1 MKKIK
6 SILAFALALS
16 ICASMAACGS
26 NSNDESSKTKTSSA
40 VTTEATTE
48 ESTEKTSEGSAE
60 ATSTVATAS
69 DSPDESTTADA
80 SDSTAEPVPTSDKD
94 MTFADVDTCFSD
106 LNGKTLDEIK
116 SYVES
121 TFPVTDCQEKIGAYS
136 MPKGNDKS
144 GLQIDMYTWNF
155 SSPVTIEG
163 VTFDY
168 IAISM
173 GDNAIYRAS
182 FNKYD
187 SDTQTASDLK
197 TKAESYG
204 QKTSN
209 EYVDSYNMNCGEVS
223 IALVPAT
230 ETLGIDHNYQ

>member
-16 ICASMAACGS
+16 MCTSMAACGS
-26 NSNDESSKTKTSSA
+26 NSNDESSKTETSSA
-40 VTTEATTE
+40 ATTEATTE
-48 ESTEKTSEGSAE
+48 ESTEEASEDSAE
-60 ATSTVATAS
+60 TTSTVATAS

-80 SDSTAEPVPTSDKD
+80 SDSTAEPVSASD

-121 TFPVTDCQEKIGAYS
+121 TFPVTDCQENIGAYS
-136 MPKGNDKS
+136 MPSGNDKN
-144 GLQIDMYTWNF
+144 GLQIDMYTWDF

-163 VTFDY
+163 VTFDC
-168 IAISM
+168 IETSI
-173 GDNAIYRAS
+173 GNNAIYHAS
-182 FNKYD
+182 FSKHN
-187 SDTQTASDLK
+187 SDTETASDLK

-209 EYVDSYNMNCGEVS
+209 EYADSYNMNCGEVS
-223 IALVPAT
+223 ITLVPAT
-230 ETLGIDHNYQ
+230 EALIIGHNYQ

>member
-16 ICASMAACGS
+16 MCTSMAACGS
-26 NSNDESSKTKTSSA
+26 NNNDESSKTETSSA
-40 VTTEATTE
+40 ATTEATTE
-48 ESTEKTSEGSAE
+48 ESTEETSEDSAE
-60 ATSTVATAS
+60 TTSTVATTS

-80 SDSTAEPVPTSDKD
+80 SDSTAEPVSASD

-121 TFPVTDCQEKIGAYS
+121 TFPVTDCQENIGAYS
-136 MPKGNDKS
+136 MPSGNDKN
-144 GLQIDMYTWNF
+144 GLQIDMYTWDF

-163 VTFDY
+163 VTFDC
-168 IAISM
+168 IETSI
-173 GDNAIYRAS
+173 GNNAIYHAS
-182 FNKYD
+182 FSKHN
-187 SDTQTASDLK
+187 SDTETASDLK

-209 EYVDSYNMNCGEVS
+209 EYADSYNMNCGEVS
-223 IALVPAT
+223 ITLVPAT
-230 ETLGIDHNYQ
+230 EALIIGHNYQ

>member
-1 MKKIK
+1 MKKIR
-6 SILAFALALS
+6 SILVFALALS

-26 NSNDESSKTKTSSA
+26 NSNVESSKTETSSA
-40 VTTEATTE
+40 ATTEATTE
-48 ESTEKTSEGSAE
+48 ESTEETSEGSAE

-80 SDSTAEPVPTSDKD
+80 SDSTAEPVSASD
-94 MTFADVDTCFSD
+94 MTFADVDACFSD

-136 MPKGNDKS
+136 IPKGNDKS

-163 VTFDY
+163 VAFDY

-173 GDNAIYRAS
+173 GDGAIYRAS

-209 EYVDSYNMNCGEVS
+209 EYADSYNMNCGEVS
-223 IALVPAT
+223 INLVSET
-230 ETLGIDHNYQ
+230 ETLGIDHSYQ

>member
-1 MKKIK
+1 MKKIR
-6 SILAFALALS
+6 SILVFALALS
-16 ICASMAACGS
+16 MCASMAACGS
-26 NSNDESSKTKTSSA
+26 NSNDESSKTETSSA
-40 VTTEATTE
+40 ATTEATTE
-48 ESTEKTSEGSAE
+48 ESTESTSEESAE
-60 ATSTVATAS
+60 TTTTIAAESADNNDADNAS
-69 DSPDESTTADA
+69 ESSAQTDA
-80 SDSTAEPVPTSDKD
+80 AMGSD
-94 MTFADVDTCFSD
+94 MTITDVDSFFAS

-116 SYVES
+116 SYIES

-173 GDNAIYRAS
+173 GDGAIYRAS

-209 EYVDSYNMNCGEVS
+209 EYADSYNMNCGEVS
-223 IALVPAT
+223 INLVSET
-230 ETLGIDHNYQ
+230 ETLGIDHSYQ

>member
-1 MKKIK
+1 M
-6 SILAFALALS
+6 
-16 ICASMAACGS
+16 
-26 NSNDESSKTKTSSA
+26 
-40 VTTEATTE
+40 
-48 ESTEKTSEGSAE
+48 
-60 ATSTVATAS
+60 
-69 DSPDESTTADA
+69 
-80 SDSTAEPVPTSDKD
+80 
-94 MTFADVDTCFSD
+94 
-106 LNGKTLDEIK
+106 DEIK

-163 VTFDY
+163 VAFDY

-173 GDNAIYRAS
+173 GDGAIYRAS

-209 EYVDSYNMNCGEVS
+209 EYADSYNMNCGEVS
-223 IALVPAT
+223 INLVSET
-230 ETLGIDHNYQ
+230 ETLGIDHSYQ

>member
-1 MKKIK
+1 MKKIR

-16 ICASMAACGS
+16 MCASMAACGS
-26 NSNDESSKTKTSSA
+26 NSNDESSKTETSSA
-40 VTTEATTE
+40 ATTEATTE
-48 ESTEKTSEGSAE
+48 ESTEETSEGSAE

-80 SDSTAEPVPTSDKD
+80 SDSTAEPVSASD

-116 SYVES
+116 SYIES

-173 GDNAIYRAS
+173 GDGAIYRAS
-182 FNKYD
+182 FNTD
-187 SDTQTASDLK
+187 
-197 TKAESYG
+197 
-204 QKTSN
+204 
-209 EYVDSYNMNCGEVS
+209 CF
-223 IALVPAT
+223 
-230 ETLGIDHNYQ
+230 

>member
-1 MKKIK
+1 MKKIR
-6 SILAFALALS
+6 SILVFALALG

-26 NSNDESSKTKTSSA
+26 NSNDESSKTETSSA
-40 VTTEATTE
+40 ATTEATTE
-48 ESTEKTSEGSAE
+48 ESTEGTSEDSAE
-60 ATSTVATAS
+60 TTSTVATTS

-80 SDSTAEPVPTSDKD
+80 SDSTAEPVSASD
-94 MTFADVDTCFSD
+94 MTFANVDTCFSD

-116 SYVES
+116 SYIES
-121 TFPVTDCQEKIGAYS
+121 TFPVTNYKENIGAYS

-144 GLQIDMYTWNF
+144 GLQIDMYTWDF

-173 GDNAIYRAS
+173 GDNAIYSAS

-209 EYVDSYNMNCGEVS
+209 EYADSYNMNCGEVS
-223 IALVPAT
+223 ITLFPAT
-230 ETLGIDHNYQ
+230 ETLGIGHNYQ

>member
-1 MKKIK
+1 MKKIR

-16 ICASMAACGS
+16 MCASMAACGS
-26 NSNDESSKTKTSSA
+26 NSNDESSKTETSSA
-40 VTTEATTE
+40 VNAEATTE
-48 ESTEKTSEGSAE
+48 ESTEETSEDSAE
-60 ATSTVATAS
+60 TTSTVATTS

-80 SDSTAEPVPTSDKD
+80 SDSTAEPVSASD

-163 VTFDY
+163 VAFDY

-173 GDNAIYRAS
+173 GDGAIYRAS

-204 QKTSN
+204 LWRS
-209 EYVDSYNMNCGEVS
+209 EYQSCLRNRNPRHRS
-223 IALVPAT
+223 
-230 ETLGIDHNYQ
+230 